1 MVKKPVIKKNSQS
14 KPKKVK
20 KILPISPKVIAYLEK
35 AGVPHEIIEHKTV
48 YTAFDAAQTL
58 KRKMNEIAKSL
69 LVKADQ
75 DYYVVL
81 LPADHNLDIK
91 RLQAAIGKQTKK
103 AIKVI
108 KIPGEEIVEQIT
120 KTKNQALTAFG
131 GFHNLPV
138 IVDENLAK
146 IKKAI
151 FSAGNAN
158 HSIETTVKDFI
169 KGEQAMVAK
178 FGIKRI
184 VKKVKKV
191 ASKPK
196 PSSAQKP
203 KPKLAAN
210 KVAPKK
216 IIKK

>member
-1 MVKKPVIKKNSQS
+1 MVKKPAANKDSQK
-14 KPKKVK
+14 KPKIAK
-20 KILPISPKVIAYLEK
+20 KIAPISPKIIAYLEK
-35 AGVPHEIIEHKTV
+35 AGVPHEVISHKTV
-48 YTAFDAAQTL
+48 YTAYDAAQTL
-58 KRKMNEIAKSL
+58 KRKLGEIAKSL

-75 DYYVVL
+75 DYFVVI

-91 RLQAAIGKQTKK
+91 KLQAAIGKQTKK

-108 KIPGEEIVEQIT
+108 KIPGGEVVEQIT

-131 GFHNLPV
+131 GLHNLPV

-158 HSIETTVKDFI
+158 HSIETAVKDFI
-169 KGEQAMVAK
+169 KAEQAMVAK
-178 FGIKRI
+178 FGVKRV

-191 ASKPK
+191 AAKPK
-196 PSSAQKP
+196 PAQKA
-203 KPKLAAN
+203 KPKLTVKKAT
-210 KVAPKK
+210 PKK
-216 IIKK
+216 VVKKK